1 MADAVL
7 SLASALQD
15 QQISAQALLY
25 ARMAA
30 LLTPDAGDVWLLIG
44 RVGFSEGNAQMALDA
59 FDRVPKGSPYAWQ
72 ARLSA
77 AQALAQLGRKEEAE
91 SRLRAMATE
100 EPKRTEALV
109 ALGDMLR
116 QDEKFAEAAD
126 VYTQALSRIAVL
138 TRPDWRHSLRPGHR
152 SGAYRS
158 LAASRGGVRAG
169 SEARSRPALRPQ
181 LSGL

>member
-30 LLTPDAGDVWLLIG
+30 LLTPDGGDVWLLIG

-91 SRLRAMATE
+91 ARLRAMATE

-138 TRPDWRHSLRPGHR
+138 TGSDWRILYAQGIALERTDHWPQG
-152 SGAYRS
+152 
-158 LAASRGGVRAG
+158 RGGVRAG
-169 SEARSRPALRPQ
+169 AEARSQPALRAQ